1 MTTAPTF
8 PRPNGVLLRTAT
20 AEDDP
25 GLIRLAR
32 LDGARTLVGP
42 VLIAEENG
50 TMVAALCLST
60 GRAVA
65 DPFVPSLHLIE
76 LLRHYEARRQVPG
89 GSPGRGG
96 LLPRLAFLAG

>member
-8 PRPNGVLLRTAT
+8 PRPHGVLLRTAT
-20 AEDDP
+20 AEDDT

-32 LDGARTLVGP
+32 LDGARPLVGP

-50 TMVAALCLST
+50 AMVAALCLST

-65 DPFVPSLHLIE
+65 DPFVPSLRLIE

-89 GSPGRGG
+89 GAPGRGG